1 MCVVPNGGKRHGKGP
16 RRGLEGSGTQ
26 RAVGR
31 RWQAAGGRMLGPDPL
46 PSGGS
51 RWRPALPPAGWEQGG
66 GGEGAGRGR
75 RPGGGVPAPKPQ
87 PAPGSPAGP
96 EGGGWGPGG
105 GRAPQRPARTPPP
118 PATPLPHSAGHSRFC
133 SARGRC
139 AVVKARKDS
148 LPMSQSSKPGTWPW
162 RLAQRSRCWSFRS
175 TFRERRG
182 RPAGGGRLG
191 DTEAEASHHFL
202 KAPGSGSDPVSWRQL
217 RCEESP
223 I

>member
-1 MCVVPNGGKRHGKGP
+1 MGKGP
-16 RRGLEGSGTQ
+16 PRGLEGSGTQ
-26 RAVGR
+26 QAVGR
-31 RWQAAGGRMLGPDPL
+31 RWQAAGARKGPAARRGLSVKALLALG
-46 PSGGS
+46 GV
-51 RWRPALPPAGWEQGG
+51 
-66 GGEGAGRGR
+66 GAGRGQ
-75 RPGGGVPAPKPQ
+75 GGGARSAQGPRGPRNRSGLQARGQNPRW
-87 PAPGSPAGP
+87 GAGVR
-96 EGGGWGPGG
+96 GLS
-105 GRAPQRPARTPPP
+105 APARQQPSAPRGPHPP
-118 PATPLPHSAGHSRFC
+118 PATPLPHAPAHSRFC

-175 TFRERRG
+175 TFRESGG

-202 KAPGSGSDPVSWRQL
+202 KAPGSDPVSWRQL
-217 RCEESP
+217 RCGESP